1 MEGKNLSDFIKYAYK
16 KNKVKDVT
24 EAFDEYP
31 PEKEWHKGKI
41 ENVLNEPESK
51 YNCYNI
57 GDIVFVK
64 KYYYNNGEEGNN
76 HLFIIVDINYIAV
89 PIESFGMLLSSN
101 IEKQSYKSN
110 VLLKKDIKNGLKK
123 DSIVKTDAIYLLKES
138 QILFKIGTVDKKIV
152 EEYKKMFVDFNK

>member
-1 MEGKNLSDFIKYAYK
+1 
-16 KNKVKDVT
+16 
-24 EAFDEYP
+24 
-31 PEKEWHKGKI
+31 
-41 ENVLNEPESK
+41 
-51 YNCYNI
+51 
-57 GDIVFVK
+57 
-64 KYYYNNGEEGNN
+64 
-76 HLFIIVDINYIAV
+76 
-89 PIESFGMLLSSN
+89 MLLSSN